1 MFNFKEMASIV
12 APGLKGATKPDLI
25 SIINGFEGDVEDA
38 VFIADQ
44 SCILTSSDERYGTIL
59 CEFSLSRSLR
69 LWVMRESGRYW
80 PSVAIVLPSMRFTCA
95 FTLCI

>member
-44 SCILTSSDERYGTIL
+44 RCILTSSDERY
-59 CEFSLSRSLR
+59 
-69 LWVMRESGRYW
+69 
-80 PSVAIVLPSMRFTCA
+80 
-95 FTLCI
+95 